1 MAKQPGRE
9 GFLLRK
15 AAQGDSKAF
24 GEIVKTY
31 QHPVYAMAVQI
42 TRDPAAAQDI
52 AQDTF
57 ISAFKALK
65 DLRSEE
71 SFAPWLR
78 SIARNRALSW
88 RKEQGRLASL
98 EEAGVLQASF
108 KPSRIEIEAER
119 IEVETFREGVRGILS
134 SLSDALRFPILLC
147 YLNGISTAEAARFL
161 GIKEGTLRKRL
172 HEGKK
177 KLQMRIVRMAERTLQ
192 EYRLPPGFAK
202 RCICGCQRGGL
213 REKDQKL
220 GKEVVKMA
228 SKKSS
233 CGCGCIEIKPNS
245 NNKVKKDKKPAKKA
259 K

>member
-1 MAKQPGRE
+1 MAKQQGRE
-9 GFLLRK
+9 RSLLRK
-15 AAQGDSKAF
+15 AAQGDAKAF

-42 TRDPAAAQDI
+42 TRNPAAAQDI

-57 ISAFKALK
+57 ISAFKSLK
-65 DLRSEE
+65 NLRSED

-78 SIARNRALSW
+78 SIARNMALSW

-98 EEAGVLQASF
+98 EEPGTLQASS
-108 KPSRIEIEAER
+108 KPLRIEIEEEH
-119 IEVETFREGVRGILS
+119 IEAETFGDEVRQILS

-147 YLNGISTAEAARFL
+147 YLNGIPTAEAARFL

-177 KLQMRIVRMAERTLQ
+177 KLQMKIVRMAERTLQ

-202 RCICGCQRGGL
+202 RCICGCR
-213 REKDQKL
+213 RARL
-220 GKEVVKMA
+220 GKNPKMRKEV
-228 SKKSS
+228 
-233 CGCGCIEIKPNS
+233 IENG
-245 NNKVKKDKKPAKKA
+245 
-259 K
+259 